1 MARAPPGHVQ
11 HAENRHVAVGRGLLR
26 DQVGVLVRLGL
37 KPSPTAFKSMFEV
50 NGLVTGIAAYSM

>member
-1 MARAPPGHVQ
+1 VQ